1 MIKKFEEFVNENY
14 NRRENWTPEE
24 IEQFGSFLTDI
35 CGYERSQW
43 RRMQEF
49 ITINGYTFED
59 TMNIFNR
66 LGVAEPP
73 TSDMLSSLKELFD
86 IDANKPMHIKRK
98 KDILNEMSDKYNGG
112 KPLPVV
118 IDIDG
123 KLITGEVYYCE
134 ELDAYAKDEDDFM
147 DAVDEGLFLRADEED
162 ILDDDQSNWVDDH
175 WEDIN
180 IYKVD
185 LDKEYLDEK
194 SNELSK
200 R

>member
-35 CGYERSQW
+35 CGYDRSRW

-66 LGVAEPP
+66 LGVAEHP
-73 TSDMLSSLKELFD
+73 TSDMLSSLKDLFD

-98 KDILNEMSDKYNGG
+98 KDILNEISDKYNGG

-123 KLITGEVYYCE
+123 KLITGKVYYCE
-134 ELDAYAKDEDDFM
+134 QLDEYAKDEDDFI
-147 DAVDEGLFLRADEED
+147 DAGEEWLSIEADEEG
-162 ILDDDQSNWVDDH
+162 ILDDDQPDWVADNWDRL
-175 WEDIN
+175 E
-180 IYKVD
+180 IYEVD
-185 LDKEYLDEK
+185 LDKEYLDAKTKEWT
-194 SNELSK
+194 K